1 MTAETPWYERW
12 FQKSYV
18 GYTQAQEKSTPQFQ
32 QLMKRLREK
41 YGDGTAVSSSD
52 IPADFCEAF
61 RQKSLPVIF
70 WNGLL
75 TFNFRSFWL
84 FLFCLIDLPALYFLF
99 EIFGM
104 GLLTWYVNHRHES
117 FCRQLAAQL

>member
-1 MTAETPWYERW
+1 MGFLHVHIDRQRKALP
-12 FQKSYV
+12 
-18 GYTQAQEKSTPQFQ
+18 FQ
-32 QLMKRLREK
+32 QGQKVFRLFFRE
-41 YGDGTAVSSSD
+41 D
-52 IPADFCEAF
+52 F

-99 EIFGM
+99 EIFVM
-104 GLLTWYVNHRHES
+104 GLLTWYVNHRHET
-117 FCRQLAAQL
+117 FCHILANKI